1 MPTAAPP
8 PRLEREQSRQRSLGR
23 ALTVQPLQICACW
36 LRTAELLPYSS
47 SSSSSLPLFPVT
59 PSSPTE
65 LSLALPYDRRVGA
78 AVEGVSVLCS
88 ECLGNGR
95 KKKTV
100 SERRSC
106 ATAVTVVLSSRKEG
120 ILLRLLRRSAR
131 SARALPPLE
140 HAANPLPPGNPPP
153 GATGLHVTTTKP
165 LAPEIF

>member
-47 SSSSSLPLFPVT
+47 SSSSLPLFPVT

-65 LSLALPYDRRVGA
+65 LSLALPYDRRVGV

-88 ECLGNGR
+88 ERLGNGR
-95 KKKTV
+95 KKKKNGLRAAV
-100 SERRSC
+100 MSNRRHCCSFLKERKNPAPASPPFSSERES
-106 ATAVTVVLSSRKEG
+106 VTSAGTCSQPPTSRQ
-120 ILLRLLRRSAR
+120 
-131 SARALPPLE
+131 
-140 HAANPLPPGNPPP
+140 PPP
-153 GATGLHVTTTKP
+153 RSHWA
-165 LAPEIF
+165 ACYDY